1 MYLPRKQLPLI
12 ALILIV
18 LISVILLSAQYDSWI
33 GIVLLLLIGAFPFLV
48 LAYYII
54 RYIVIAVYSYFQL
67 FLEWLYSL
75 RHK

>member
-12 ALILIV
+12 ALILFVIS
-18 LISVILLSAQYDSWI
+18 SVILLSAEYDSWV
-33 GIVLLLLIGAFPFLV
+33 GIVLLLLIGALPALV

>member
-12 ALILIV
+12 ALILFV
-18 LISVILLSAQYDSWI
+18 ISYVILLSAEYDSWI
-33 GIVLLLLIGAFPFLV
+33 GIVLLLLIGALPALV

>member
-1 MYLPRKQLPLI
+1 MEN
-12 ALILIV
+12 
-18 LISVILLSAQYDSWI
+18 DSWI
-33 GIVLLLLIGAFPFLV
+33 GIALLLFFGALPALV

>member
-12 ALILIV
+12 ALILFVIS
-18 LISVILLSAQYDSWI
+18 SVILLSAEYDSWI
-33 GIVLLLLIGAFPFLV
+33 GIVLLLLIGALPALV